1 LEQTADLEYP
11 VKVMNTVKAYQ
22 EVIDFIAAGTTP
34 QNVIAFRPSEE
45 SQQRVSDLLARE
57 KAGELTPSDKL
68 ELDHYMQIEHL
79 MRLAK
84 ARARDFLP
92 NE

>member
-1 LEQTADLEYP
+1 MEQTADLEYP

-45 SQQRVSDLLARE
+45 SQQRVSDLLGRE

>member
-1 LEQTADLEYP
+1 
-11 VKVMNTVKAYQ
+11 MNTVKAYE

-34 QNVIAFRPSEE
+34 QDVIDFRPSA
-45 SQQRVSDLLARE
+45 SAQARVEDLLERE
-57 KAGELTPSDKL
+57 KEAELLSAEKS
-68 ELDHYMQIEHL
+68 ELNHYLQIEHL

>member
-1 LEQTADLEYP
+1 MYSEFI
-11 VKVMNTVKAYQ
+11 MNTVKAYE

-34 QNVIAFRPSEE
+34 QNVIDFRPSKTA
-45 SQQRVSDLLARE
+45 QMRVEDLLERE
-57 KAGELTPSDKL
+57 KEGEISSAEKS
-68 ELDHYMQIEHL
+68 ELDHYLQIEHL

-84 ARARDFLP
+84 ARARDFVT

>member
-1 LEQTADLEYP
+1 MREI
-11 VKVMNTVKAYQ
+11 KAY
-22 EVIDFIAAGTTP
+22 EEIVDFIAAGTTP
-34 QNVIAFRPSEE
+34 EDVISFRPSEAA
-45 SQQRVSDLLARE
+45 QARVTDLLARE
-57 KAGELTPSDKL
+57 KEGELSPAERS

>member
-1 LEQTADLEYP
+1 
-11 VKVMNTVKAYQ
+11 MNTIKAY
-22 EVIDFIAAGTTP
+22 EEIVDFIAAGTTP
-34 QNVIAFRPSEE
+34 QNVIDFRPSEAV
-45 SQQRVSDLLARE
+45 QARVEDLLMRE
-57 KAGELTPSDKL
+57 KEGELSSVEKS
-68 ELDHYMQIEHL
+68 ELDHYLQIEHL

>member
-1 LEQTADLEYP
+1 
-11 VKVMNTVKAYQ
+11 MNTVKAYE

-34 QNVIAFRPSEE
+34 QNFVDFRPSEE
-45 SQQRVSDLLARE
+45 AQARVEDLLERE
-57 KAGELTPSDKL
+57 KDGALSSAEKS
-68 ELDHYMQIEHL
+68 ELDHYLQIEHL

-84 ARARDFLP
+84 ARARDFLA

>member
-1 LEQTADLEYP
+1 
-11 VKVMNTVKAYQ
+11 MNTVKAYE

-34 QNVIAFRPSEE
+34 QNVIDFRPSKAAQE
-45 SQQRVSDLLARE
+45 RVEDLLERE
-57 KAGELTPSDKL
+57 KEDELSSSEKS
-68 ELDHYMQIEHL
+68 ELNHYMQIEHL

-84 ARARDFLP
+84 ARAYDFLP

>member
-1 LEQTADLEYP
+1 
-11 VKVMNTVKAYQ
+11 MNTVKAYQ
-22 EVIDFIAAGTTP
+22 EVVDFIAAGTTP
-34 QNVIAFRPSEE
+34 RNVITFRPSEE
-45 SQQRVSDLLARE
+45 SQERVADLIYRE
-57 KAGELTPSDKL
+57 KTGKLLSGEKS

-84 ARARDFLP
+84 ARARDFLA

>member
-1 LEQTADLEYP
+1 
-11 VKVMNTVKAYQ
+11 MNRIKAY
-22 EVIDFIAAGTTP
+22 EEIVDFIAAGTTP
-34 QNVIAFRPSEE
+34 QDVISFQPSQEV
-45 SQQRVSDLLARE
+45 QKRVADLLARE
-57 KAGELTPSDKL
+57 KEGQLSPAEKS

>member
-1 LEQTADLEYP
+1 
-11 VKVMNTVKAYQ
+11 MNTIKAY
-22 EVIDFIAAGTTP
+22 EEIVDFFAAGTTP
-34 QNVIAFRPSEE
+34 QNVISFRPSDAAQEH
-45 SQQRVSDLLARE
+45 VADLLARE
-57 KAGELTPSDKL
+57 KEGELSPAEKS
-68 ELDHYMQIEHL
+68 ELDHYMQLEHL

>member
-1 LEQTADLEYP
+1 
-11 VKVMNTVKAYQ
+11 
-22 EVIDFIAAGTTP
+22 
-34 QNVIAFRPSEE
+34 
-45 SQQRVSDLLARE
+45 LARE
-57 KAGELTPSDKL
+57 KEGELSPAEKS
-68 ELDHYMQIEHL
+68 ELDHYMQLEHL